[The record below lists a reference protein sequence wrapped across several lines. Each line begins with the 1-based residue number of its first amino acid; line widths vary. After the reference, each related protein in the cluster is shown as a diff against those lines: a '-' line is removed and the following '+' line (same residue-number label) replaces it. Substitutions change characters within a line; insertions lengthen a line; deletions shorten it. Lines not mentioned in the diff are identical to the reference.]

1 MYDNSSS
8 AYPIVALIVG
18 FALVMAGFTLYD
30 VFTANETYISENY
43 GSNAIVYENFVTE
56 QTNDYFVKPEDSDTL
71 FYVVVDSNNKSHTES
86 VVSEDDEVLYTMHQ
100 TSSST
105 DTTANQGSSSN
116 SWLLLLPWLLLK

>member
-8 AYPIVALIVG
+8 TKYLIINLVVG
-18 FALVMAGFTLYD
+18 LALVWGVFSLYNMI
-30 VFTANETYISENY
+30 TSKETYISENY
-43 GSNAIVYENFVTE
+43 GSSAIVYENVVTE

-116 SWLLLLPWLLLK
+116 LWILPWLLLR

>member
-8 AYPIVALIVG
+8 GYLVVTLVVG
-18 FALVMAGFTLYD
+18 FALLMAGFTLYD

-43 GSNAIVYENFVTE
+43 GSNAIVYENVVTE

-100 TSSST
+100 TSTST
-105 DTTANQGSSSN
+105 DTTANQESSSN
-116 SWLLLLPWLLLK
+116 LWILPWLLLK